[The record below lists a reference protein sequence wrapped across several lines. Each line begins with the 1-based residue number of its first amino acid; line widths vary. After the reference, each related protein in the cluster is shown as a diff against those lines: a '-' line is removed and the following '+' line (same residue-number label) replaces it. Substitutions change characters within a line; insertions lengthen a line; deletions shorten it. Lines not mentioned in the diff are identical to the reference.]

1 MPEADALAPPSDALA
16 MPAPP
21 DLSGIDRNI
30 EDIRG
35 SMGARN
41 KTLQERETALEPVRQ
56 SQIRE
61 VRQPLPQAPQMQKPP
76 PVPGQP
82 KEQAADEVW
91 LATVGV
97 LGAIAGGLT
106 RNHATNALA
115 AMTGAMNGYQEG
127 RKDKFEEN
135 LKQWNAENK
144 RILETNQ
151 ASLDQYKTTLES
163 RKLALEQK
171 AMELQLTAAKYDD
184 RAVMQAAQQHDF
196 ETLGRLLEQ
205 RTRLGAESER
215 ATAQLT
221 QQHQQWRQSE
231 ERLKIDQRRQE
242 ETERHNKFMEGQGQE
257 QQMESRARGIAEY
270 NLPPIANPR
279 TPQDRALMGRVMEL
293 NPDYRA
299 PRYQGDVS
307 GERSLGGRLANM
319 ENIAYKLSSVVPDAL
334 AASDAVPRGK
344 WVQLNEAIQAG
355 KRSFSDPAL
364 NAFATQNINLAE
376 LWARSQKPTGV
387 LDVALQQRALETLT
401 TAKSPQAYR
410 TIVNQIVRE
419 IQRELQATKDQRS
432 GKPLE
437 VPQVPGAFVPKGQQP
452 IGGAQGGSM
461 IDTIRGK
468 LPKGWSVE
476 PVEAGP

>member
-1 MPEADALAPPSDALA
+1 MPEADALALPSDALA

-151 ASLDQYKTTLES
+151 ASLDQYKATLES

-205 RTRLGAESER
+205 RARLGTETER
-215 ATAQLT
+215 TSAQLL

-231 ERLKIDQRRQE
+231 ERLKLDQRRQD
-242 ETERHNKFMEGQGQE
+242 ETERHNRFTEGQGQE
-257 QQMESRARGIAEY
+257 AAIESRAQAIAEY
-270 NLPPIANPR
+270 KLPPITNPR
-279 TPQDRALMGRVMEL
+279 QPLDRQTMARVMEL
-293 NPDYRA
+293 NPDYSA

-307 GERSLGGRLANM
+307 GERSVGTRNAQM
-319 ENIAYKLSSVVPDAL
+319 ENISRKLASLVPDAI
-334 AASDAVPRGK
+334 AASDAVPRGS
-344 WVQLNEAIQAG
+344 WVKLNEYIQAVRRG
-355 KRSFSDPAL
+355 VSNPPIA
-364 NAFATQNINLAE
+364 AFDTQNLALAE
-376 LWARSQKPTGV
+376 LWARAMKPTGV
-387 LDVALQQRALETLT
+387 LDVDLQRRALENLS

-410 TIVNQIVRE
+410 TILNQMVRE
-419 IQRELQATKDQRS
+419 IQREFKATQEQRA
-432 GKPLE
+432 GTPMT
-437 VPQVPGAFVPKGQQP
+437 VPEVPGAFVPKGQKP
-452 IGGAQGGSM
+452 LSGAQGASG
-461 IDTIRGK
+461 
-468 LPKGWSVE
+468 PKQSRDVGDGWTVE
-476 PVEAGP
+476 MGP